1 MDFNFIIQVPCDFVH
16 PRIDSYRQSV
26 SIIDFKLR
34 FARLLQRPVANV
46 FSNKP
51 WEFLI
56 VHVCCAEV
64 ANRIQ
69 QIGCLIH
76 RRMSCCLRRTHQ
88 CTVIGRCLVALLS
101 C

>member
-34 FARLLQRPVANV
+34 FARLLQRPVADV
-46 FSNKP
+46 FFDKP
-51 WEFLI
+51 REILI
-56 VHVCCAEV
+56 FYAGTAEV

-69 QIGCLIH
+69 RIGCLIH

-88 CTVIGRCLVALLS
+88 RAIIGGRLAAVLS